1 MDIRLAIC
9 VVIVAIFRQQVF
21 FSDLLPMK
29 LSFLLLYF
37 IPLLLF
43 AKDTKRASKD
53 DLAPLVVTA
62 RGGFP
67 EPIKSSAWTINRV
80 EYDEL
85 TKARSMSEALTG
97 ITSVMVQKT
106 ALGQSS
112 PYIRGFTG
120 YHNVLLVDGIRLN
133 HSAMRSGP
141 NQYWSTVLING
152 KESIEVLRGTN
163 GAIYG
168 ADAIGGVVN
177 ILSKEPIFKE
187 SKSQFNGR
195 FTGRI
200 ASAEESWSASLL
212 AETKTPGWFAEISH
226 SEQSYG
232 DLSGGKTVGVQKN
245 TGYDTRGTT
254 ARLARKLSDN
264 AHFIFGLQK
273 AFMDDVPRTHKTI
286 DGISWEG
293 LSAGKEIWR
302 KLDQERE
309 LYYGK
314 LIWEDIGGIADAG
327 QITLSL
333 HSHEQ
338 ARNRMKGNLGVA
350 TGGDF
355 QKFDL
360 DDYGLSARFE
370 SDTIWNSRLSY
381 GAKWHREKLISGGY
395 KFNANSIRTSD
406 LTQGPLAANAEYSR
420 IAFYLQDTFELD
432 TGFTFQPGIRFS
444 SIQANLKEYYG
455 ENDDST
461 TLLNPE
467 KKSYEELIGSL
478 RVSKQI
484 NDELFVFSG
493 LSEGF
498 RPPSLYDLTSTDETS
513 AVERPDTKLEPEKF
527 LQAEFGIRGESGS
540 WDWQTSYYYS
550 WIKDMVVRSPVESGK
565 SDVLKSNG
573 DGFIQGIELELGYQ
587 WTPSWKSEFS
597 FSWMDGEVEQ
607 MLGNN
612 ATGTMAID
620 GHNYSPVNRATTRL
634 MPVQAKFST
643 QFAPASSNWSSTL
656 SFLAASKANDLS
668 LKDETDL
675 TRIPSHG
682 TPSYLLTNIYGNYDI
697 SDSSS
702 ISLALENIGDIDYRV
717 HGSGL
722 NGPGRNFILSC
733 SILF

>member
-1 MDIRLAIC
+1 MNSFYLFVCFVIALLIGSYPNTAFPREKEGAI
-9 VVIVAIFRQQVF
+9 
-21 FSDLLPMK
+21 DELTPM
-29 LSFLLLYF
+29 
-37 IPLLLF
+37 
-43 AKDTKRASKD
+43 
-53 DLAPLVVTA
+53 VVTSK
-62 RGGFP
+62 GGFP
-67 EPIKSSAWTINRV
+67 EPLQSTAWSITTLESDSIKGN
-80 EYDEL
+80 
-85 TKARSMSEALTG
+85 ARSLPEALFG
-97 ITSVMVQKT
+97 IPSIMVQKT
-106 ALGQSS
+106 AHGQSS
-112 PYIRGFTG
+112 PYIRGLTG

-141 NQYWSTVLING
+141 NQYWSTVELF
-152 KESIEVLRGTN
+152 SSDRIEVLRGTH
-163 GAIYG
+163 GALFG
-168 ADAIGGVVN
+168 ADAVGGIVN
-177 ILSKEPIFKE
+177 SLS
-187 SKSQFNGR
+187 SKPYYSNQKNHRSFELLGR
-195 FTGRI
+195 ASSTEHSISAGF
-200 ASAEESWSASLL
+200 SAEVSSP
-212 AETKTPGWFAEISH
+212 KWFAEISH
-226 SEQSYG
+226 MERSFD
-232 DLSGGKTVGVQKN
+232 DLDGGRKVGRQKN
-245 TGYDTRGTT
+245 TGYDVKGSQ
-254 ARLARKLSDN
+254 ARLSRKLSDKAN
-264 AHFIFGLQK
+264 LIFGMQK
-273 AFMDDVPRTHKTI
+273 NFMDDVPRTHKTI

-355 QKFDL
+355 QNFDL

-370 SDTIWNSRLSY
+370 ADTIWNSRLSY

-395 KFNANSIRTSD
+395 KFNTNSIRTSD
-406 LTQGPLAANAEYSR
+406 LTQGPLTANAEYSR
-420 IAFYLQDTFELD
+420 IAFYLQDTYELD
-432 TGFTFQPGIRFS
+432 TGFMFQPGIRFS

-484 NDELFVFSG
+484 SEEVFVFSG
-493 LSEGF
+493 LSQGF

-513 AVERPDTKLEPEKF
+513 AVERPNTKLEPEKF
-527 LQAEFGIRGESGS
+527 LQAELGIRGGAGS
-540 WDWQTSYYYS
+540 WEWQTSYYYT
-550 WIKDMVVRSPVESGK
+550 WIKDMIVRSPVESGK

-607 MLGNN
+607 MLDNN
-612 ATGTMAID
+612 ATGTVAID

-643 QFAPASSNWSSTL
+643 QFVPASSNWSTTL
-656 SFLAASKANDLS
+656 SFLAVSKADDLS
-668 LKDETDL
+668 LKDETDV
-675 TRIPSHG
+675 TRIPSNG
-682 TPSYLLTNIYGNYDI
+682 TPSYFLTNIYGKYDI
-697 SDSSS
+697 SATSS
-702 ISLALENIGDIDYRV
+702 ISLALENIGDVDYRV

-733 SILF
+733 SINF